1 MINLKLFNKKNLDS
15 AFFLFS
21 KKEKKFFILLV
32 TILIVSTLVMLQMIN
47 KTFMVAIPMRG
58 GSTSVGIASS
68 PRFINPIL
76 ASSPADLD
84 IVAMVYSG
92 LMRKDK
98 DGKLIPDLA
107 ASYDVSKNGLIY
119 TFTLKDNLFFQDNTQ
134 LTTNDIAF
142 TINKI
147 KDPIIKSPYRVNWDG
162 VSMEIIDEKNIR
174 FTLKQPYAS
183 FLENMTLGIMPS
195 HIWDS
200 SPIELN
206 TSNTSPIGTG
216 PYMIKNTIKKTS
228 GVIESYEFVPFE
240 KFALG
245 KPYIQTITM
254 HFYLN
259 EEELL
264 KALNDKEV
272 DQVESLDPLNA
283 EILEERNFKVHSMVL
298 PRIFG
303 LFFNQNQN
311 QVFTDKNVIRAINQ
325 AINKEAIVKD
335 VLLGYGKTIENPIPE
350 SLISYNETT
359 TNKDL
364 NRKDM
369 IQKIQNDLAKAGWKK
384 GEDGILEKVT
394 IDKKKKTTKKLTF
407 SISTGNTTELVKT
420 AEQIKNDLLP
430 LGIQVDIKTFDT
442 GNLNQNVIRPRK
454 YDALLFGEI
463 INHESDLFAFWH
475 SSQRRDPGLNV
486 AMYTNAKVDKILED
500 AFVTVDDQSRNKKYL
515 QFEDEIRKDMPAVF
529 LYSPDF
535 IYIMPDNIKNFERT
549 NIISPGDRYLNIY
562 SWYINTEN
570 VWKIFAKK

>member
-1 MINLKLFNKKNLDS
+1 
-15 AFFLFS
+15 
-21 KKEKKFFILLV
+21 
-32 TILIVSTLVMLQMIN
+32 
-47 KTFMVAIPMRG
+47 MRG

>member
-1 MINLKLFNKKNLDS
+1 
-15 AFFLFS
+15 
-21 KKEKKFFILLV
+21 
-32 TILIVSTLVMLQMIN
+32 
-47 KTFMVAIPMRG
+47 
-58 GSTSVGIASS
+58 
-68 PRFINPIL
+68 
-76 ASSPADLD
+76 
-84 IVAMVYSG
+84 
-92 LMRKDK
+92 
-98 DGKLIPDLA
+98 
-107 ASYDVSKNGLIY
+107 
-119 TFTLKDNLFFQDNTQ
+119 
-134 LTTNDIAF
+134 
-142 TINKI
+142 
-147 KDPIIKSPYRVNWDG
+147 
-162 VSMEIIDEKNIR
+162 
-174 FTLKQPYAS
+174 
-183 FLENMTLGIMPS
+183 
-195 HIWDS
+195 
-200 SPIELN
+200 
-206 TSNTSPIGTG
+206 
-216 PYMIKNTIKKTS
+216 
-228 GVIESYEFVPFE
+228 
-240 KFALG
+240 
-245 KPYIQTITM
+245 
-254 HFYLN
+254 
-259 EEELL
+259 
-264 KALNDKEV
+264 
-272 DQVESLDPLNA
+272 
-283 EILEERNFKVHSMVL
+283 MVL
-298 PRIFG
+298 PRVFG

-311 QVFTDKNVIRAINQ
+311 QVFTDKSVIKAINQ

-350 SLISYNETT
+350 SLIPYNINT
-359 TNKDL
+359 TNDNLARKDL
-364 NRKDM
+364 

-420 AEQIKNDLLP
+420 ADQIKNDLLP